1 MITTAD
7 FGGAWGQLPHE
18 KSIVMNVPSINNPEA
33 YKQAISSKLGFYPV
47 EVINNEVI
55 SSGLANS
62 MGGQVQVLLH
72 CRVELN
78 GQLTFTAKTSD
89 AGVLIALE

>member
-1 MITTAD
+1 MI
-7 FGGAWGQLPHE
+7 
-18 KSIVMNVPSINNPEA
+18 NVPSINNPDT

-55 SSGLANS
+55 SAGLANS
-62 MGGQVQVLLH
+62 MTGQVQVLLH

-78 GQLTFTAKTSD
+78 GQLAFTAKSSD
-89 AGVLIALE
+89 PGVLTALEQSNLPSLAA